1 MTILE
6 CAFWAGVAIVCY
18 AYLGYPLVA
27 WMLAA
32 LAPRPARPG
41 DALPTITM
49 LVAAHNEEGVIAAKL
64 ENALALDY
72 PPDRLEIM
80 VVADG
85 CADRTVEIAERYAD
99 RGVRVIQQLPRQGKI
114 AALNHGVPL
123 ATGELVVGSD
133 ANAMYRPDALR
144 RLARWFADPEVG
156 LVAGEKRV
164 HGRGTAAAG
173 EGFYWRYEHW
183 LKHLDSRFGSV
194 MGATGEI
201 FAIRKALWKPLPGDT
216 VIEDFVIAMGVVG
229 GGHRAVFDPAA
240 ISEEEASPSVEEE
253 FKRKTRIAA
262 GGWQAVWRLRHLISP
277 AYGMVAFQYVSH
289 RVLRWVVVPPL
300 LPLLFAL
307 NVVLSIGSA
316 FWSAMLAI
324 QLALYALGALGW
336 SMRSRGES
344 SRLVVVPFYFAYLNA
359 AALVG
364 GWRFVTNSQP
374 VTWEKVRRPAPSRT

>member
-6 CAFWAGVAIVCY
+6 CAFWAGVAIVFY

-27 WMLAA
+27 WTLAT
-32 LAPRPARPG
+32 LAPRPARQG
-41 DALPTITM
+41 EALPAIT
-49 LVAAHNEEGVIAAKL
+49 LLIAAHNEESVIAAKL

-72 PPDRLEIM
+72 PADRLEIM

-85 CADRTVEIAERYAD
+85 CADRTVEIAERYAG

-114 AALNHGVPL
+114 AALNAGVPL
-123 ATGELVVGSD
+123 ATGEIVVGTD

-144 RLARWFADPEVG
+144 RLVRWFEDPEIG
-156 LVAGEKRV
+156 LVAGEKRI

-173 EGFYWRYEHW
+173 EGVYWRYEHA
-183 LKHLDSRFGSV
+183 LKRLDSRFGSV

-201 FAIRKALWKPLPGDT
+201 FALRKALWAPLPGDT
-216 VIEDFVIAMGVVG
+216 VIEDFVIAMGVVA
-229 GGHRAVFDPAA
+229 GGHRAVFDPTAV
-240 ISEEEASPSVEEE
+240 SEEEASPSVEEE

-262 GGWQAVWRLRHLISP
+262 GGWQAVWRLRHLMAP
-277 AYGMVAFQYVSH
+277 AHGMAAFQYVSH

-307 NVVLSIGSA
+307 NVVLSVGSA
-316 FWSAMLAI
+316 FWGAMLAI
-324 QLALYALGALGW
+324 QLALYGLAALGW
-336 SMRSRGES
+336 SMRCRGES
-344 SRLVVVPFYFAYLNA
+344 SRFVVVPFYFAYLNA

-374 VTWEKVRRPAPSRT
+374 VTWEKVRRPAPSGT